1 MFIWLQRIFKSE
13 SPDLFQK
20 HQSKLTAEQLQ
31 TLAEQL
37 LNSPYLQ
44 KNILN
49 QRFASTQGFS
59 VIFRNPQDLLK
70 QFPEMQIYLEQLDY
84 PSKINLFYLNV
95 LVIGAAG
102 QVDRHID
109 HSIRGYSVNLP
120 LPIQVSVLYVQVP
133 KMQGGEL
140 LLYDSQDQLAQM
152 LRPQTG
158 LIVNFDGKV
167 KHAVNAI
174 EQAEELRISLVCEQY
189 QIPRTQLHYVPEFCI
204 KSMASFDAFL
214 KKQL

>member
-1 MFIWLQRIFKSE
+1 MFKRLHAIFRPE
-13 SPDLFQK
+13 SGDLFQQC
-20 HQSKLTAEQLQ
+20 QSKLTADQLQ

-59 VIFRNPQDLLK
+59 VIFRHPHDLLK
-70 QFPEMQIYLEQLDY
+70 QFPELHAYLEQLDY
-84 PSKINLFYLNV
+84 HANINLFYLNV

-109 HSIRGYSVNLP
+109 HSIRGYHSGLP
-120 LPIQVSVLYVQVP
+120 LPRKVSVLYVQVP
-133 KMQGGEL
+133 EMQGGEL
-140 LLYDSQDQLAQM
+140 LLYDTQDRLAQT
-152 LRPQTG
+152 LRPNTG
-158 LIVNFDGKV
+158 LVVNFDGKV

-174 EQAEELRISLVCEQY
+174 EQSKALRISLVCEQY
-189 QIPRTQLHYVPEFCI
+189 QIPRAHLHYVPEFCI

-214 KKQL
+214 KNQL